1 MEVLKNVVSLYLT
14 FKILHLTLQ
23 NKYSFQGHE
32 AGLKIF
38 KELKSQL
45 QYQQFFVTVYAKF
58 VIYSFKTYTEIQ
70 RSNIYGVTLE
80 EESHNKIMKLSLPN
94 IKNYYKATVIK
105 TLWC

>member
-1 MEVLKNVVSLYLT
+1 MVSLYLT

-45 QYQQFFVTVYAKF
+45 KSQQFFVTVYAKF